1 MLGNSFSQKL
11 HSYDIAQFRYHVATL
26 CRWGGT
32 IDTISEA
39 NLQDS
44 YIENTAYRWCVLGF
58 VPIVDTRWKPVTYG
72 HGDSSWYYCSK
83 WDVRYDL
90 ARAKELLKTGL
101 REYDRL
107 PDGGPY
113 DGHPC
118 WQAKNGEG
126 QKPSPLRQRCR
137 PAYLRV
143 L

>member
-1 MLGNSFSQKL
+1 MLGNSFSHKL

-44 YIENTAYRWCVLGF
+44 YIENTAYRWCVLGL

-83 WDVRYDL
+83 WDVRYDR
-90 ARAKELLKTGL
+90 ARAKELLKTGP
-101 REYDRL
+101 REYDRH

-113 DGHPC
+113 DGRPC
-118 WQAKNGEG
+118 WQA
-126 QKPSPLRQRCR
+126 
-137 PAYLRV
+137 
-143 L
+143 